1 MTEPA
6 HPQPRF
12 TVETAKVLAEV
23 AHNRQKDKL
32 KRPYREHVLAVGDAL
47 ADFDDDIR
55 IAGYL
60 HDIAEDTPMT
70 RQALLDMGVSERAA
84 DIIERVTKRL
94 HENPD
99 DYQAGIRYI
108 AEDHDA
114 TLVKIAD
121 NAHNSL
127 PERVKALAEKWP
139 DKPPVTRYDEARPV
153 LYAAVPVEE
162 TRKILARINPW
173 LLEELDDMLDEADD
187 TDYENLSY
195 DDAGETAEPGMARR
209 PAGGAEPGRRQRM
222 PSHRARSQDRG
233 HSHARGGIEPHGG
246 PARGSYPAS
255 PGRRW
260 WRRTPRRRAWRRAS
274 SCGGFSP
281 SSGPN
286 SGASVLAV
294 SKTNGH
300 LEGVDR
306 AEARCGPGEL
316 VHVRAARS
324 RAASAWASARRIAG
338 IRIHQSVW
346 TAASRSPGPALR
358 VPGPVGGER
367 RLGPARP

>member
-1 MTEPA
+1 MSDSA
-6 HPQPRF
+6 LPQHRF

-70 RQALLDMGVSERAA
+70 RQALLEMGVSERAA
-84 DIIERVTKRL
+84 DIIERVTQRF

-99 DYQAGIRYI
+99 DYAAGIRYI

-114 TLVKIAD
+114 ALVKIAD

-127 PERVKALAEKWP
+127 PDRVKALAEKWP
-139 DKPPVTRYDEARPV
+139 DKPPVTRYGEARPV

-173 LLEELDDMLDEADD
+173 LLQELDDLLDEADD

-195 DDAGETAEPGMARR
+195 
-209 PAGGAEPGRRQRM
+209 
-222 PSHRARSQDRG
+222 
-233 HSHARGGIEPHGG
+233 G
-246 PARGSYPAS
+246 PA
-255 PGRRW
+255 
-260 WRRTPRRRAWRRAS
+260 
-274 SCGGFSP
+274 
-281 SSGPN
+281 
-286 SGASVLAV
+286 
-294 SKTNGH
+294 
-300 LEGVDR
+300 
-306 AEARCGPGEL
+306 AED
-316 VHVRAARS
+316 
-324 RAASAWASARRIAG
+324 
-338 IRIHQSVW
+338 
-346 TAASRSPGPALR
+346 
-358 VPGPVGGER
+358 
-367 RLGPARP
+367 

>member
-1 MTEPA
+1 MSEPEFTEERT
-6 HPQPRF
+6 PQPSF
-12 TVETAKVLAEV
+12 TVETARILAEV

-32 KRPYREHVLAVGDAL
+32 KRPYREHVIAVGDAL

-127 PERVKALAEKWP
+127 PERVRALAEKWP
-139 DKPPVTRYDEARPV
+139 DKPPVTRYDDARPV

-173 LLEELDDMLDEADD
+173 LLDQLDDLLDDADD

-195 DDAGETAEPGMARR
+195 DDATEAEPAMAEPSGAAETAET
-209 PAGGAEPGRRQRM
+209 GGQ
-222 PSHRARSQDRG
+222 
-233 HSHARGGIEPHGG
+233 
-246 PARGSYPAS
+246 
-255 PGRRW
+255 
-260 WRRTPRRRAWRRAS
+260 RTP
-274 SCGGFSP
+274 
-281 SSGPN
+281 
-286 SGASVLAV
+286 
-294 SKTNGH
+294 
-300 LEGVDR
+300 
-306 AEARCGPGEL
+306 
-316 VHVRAARS
+316 
-324 RAASAWASARRIAG
+324 
-338 IRIHQSVW
+338 
-346 TAASRSPGPALR
+346 
-358 VPGPVGGER
+358 
-367 RLGPARP
+367 

>member
-1 MTEPA
+1 MSEPEFSEA
-6 HPQPRF
+6 SSPQPSF

-32 KRPYREHVLAVGDAL
+32 KRPYREHVIAVGDAL
-47 ADFDDDIR
+47 ADFDDNVR

-70 RQALLDMGVSERAA
+70 RQALLEMGVPERAV

-153 LYAAVPVEE
+153 LYGAVPAEE
-162 TRKILARINPW
+162 TRMILARINPS
-173 LLEELDDMLDEADD
+173 LLDELDDLLDEDDD

-195 DDAGETAEPGMARR
+195 EDITE
-209 PAGGAEPGRRQRM
+209 
-222 PSHRARSQDRG
+222 
-233 HSHARGGIEPHGG
+233 
-246 PARGSYPAS
+246 
-255 PGRRW
+255 
-260 WRRTPRRRAWRRAS
+260 RAS
-274 SCGGFSP
+274 AAAQP
-281 SSGPN
+281 ADAP
-286 SGASVLAV
+286 A
-294 SKTNGH
+294 T
-300 LEGVDR
+300 E
-306 AEARCGPGEL
+306 AET
-316 VHVRAARS
+316 
-324 RAASAWASARRIAG
+324 RRD
-338 IRIHQSVW
+338 
-346 TAASRSPGPALR
+346 
-358 VPGPVGGER
+358 
-367 RLGPARP
+367 

>member
-70 RQALLDMGVSERAA
+70 RQALLDMGVSERAV

-173 LLEELDDMLDEADD
+173 LLKELDDMLDEADD

-195 DDAGETAEPGMARR
+195 DAPRPGAARRQQTRAAADAEAAPGDAPAGETG
-209 PAGGAEPGRRQRM
+209 
-222 PSHRARSQDRG
+222 
-233 HSHARGGIEPHGG
+233 
-246 PARGSYPAS
+246 
-255 PGRRW
+255 
-260 WRRTPRRRAWRRAS
+260 
-274 SCGGFSP
+274 
-281 SSGPN
+281 
-286 SGASVLAV
+286 
-294 SKTNGH
+294 
-300 LEGVDR
+300 
-306 AEARCGPGEL
+306 
-316 VHVRAARS
+316 
-324 RAASAWASARRIAG
+324 SARD
-338 IRIHQSVW
+338 
-346 TAASRSPGPALR
+346 
-358 VPGPVGGER
+358 
-367 RLGPARP
+367 